1 MGTKTTQKCY
11 LATIIIFAITIYFF
25 LVFTPW
31 IKKIKLNKNDW
42 VLYVFLILT
51 NLSSF
56 FYIWSMITTIV
67 IDPGDP
73 EVFWVK

>member
-1 MGTKTTQKCY
+1 MGTKTTQRCY
-11 LATIIIFAITIYFF
+11 LATIIIFSLVIYFF

-31 IKKIKLNKNDW
+31 IKNLEKKW
-42 VLYVFLILT
+42 VTYTFLILI
-51 NLSSF
+51 NISSF

-73 EVFWVK
+73 EVFWVN